1 MKKNG
6 AGCLVGISSVAGIRG
21 LPGASAYSASK
32 SALTNY
38 LEGLRVELSSYGLD
52 VITIAPGY
60 IVTPMTDVNP
70 YPMPFIIE
78 AESAA
83 KKIIAAI
90 RQKKTY
96 TIIPWQMAIIA
107 RIMHL
112 LPNWI
117 WDFLAKKSPRKPR

>member
-1 MKKNG
+1 
-6 AGCLVGISSVAGIRG
+6 
-21 LPGASAYSASK
+21 
-32 SALTNY
+32 
-38 LEGLRVELSSYGLD
+38 
-52 VITIAPGY
+52 
-60 IVTPMTDVNP
+60 MTDVNP

-96 TIIPWQMAIIA
+96 AIIPWQMAIIG